1 MGLAS
6 RGLCPPLE
14 SAEGTWAR
22 LFGGAVRRRRWEQTV
37 SARTHTP
44 LPEGGGRWG
53 KNPSALKL
61 GGGLERAGPVPP
73 EQQLH
78 SRRG

>member
-37 SARTHTP
+37 GARTHTAP
-44 LPEGGGRWG
+44 RGRRVMG
-53 KNPSALKL
+53 KKPFRSETWRRPGA
-61 GGGLERAGPVPP
+61 GRPRASGAAVA
-73 EQQLH
+73 
-78 SRRG
+78 

>member
-6 RGLCPPLE
+6 RGLCPALE

-37 SARTHTP
+37 SARTHTHRSQREEGDGEKTLP
-44 LPEGGGRWG
+44 L
-53 KNPSALKL
+53 
-61 GGGLERAGPVPP
+61 
-73 EQQLH
+73 
-78 SRRG
+78 